1 MIEESR
7 RSLYRT
13 LAIVALGIAVLVA
26 IIVLMFSLRAA
37 RMASQY
43 QAVFLTNGQVYFGH
57 ITHRGW
63 KTIRVEDVY
72 YLQVKSA
79 SSTASSDDLSLIK
92 MGNELHGPEDGLEV
106 NWNQILFIESLR
118 NDSRVVSAIENYR
131 RR

>member
-13 LAIVALGIAVLVA
+13 LAIVAASVA
-26 IIVLMFSLRAA
+26 ILFGIIVFMFSLRAA
-37 RMASQY
+37 RAATQY

-57 ITHRGW
+57 IMHRGW
-63 KTIRVEDVY
+63 KTIRVKDVY

-79 SSTASSDDLSLIK
+79 SATTSSDDLSLIK

-106 NWNQILFIESLR
+106 NWNQILFIELLR